1 MSKLYNIYNGF
12 EVDEGVYHPSLVT
25 TVPPPAPGY
34 MWSKNAWITN
44 PNVVIERLEEVR
56 LSVFARINDRVL
68 SIYRTHNDVY
78 MEYIQRE
85 EQATAWTKSNYTGT
99 PPAQVTAFSNPARM
113 NPIEACKLILYQA
126 ELFHYALDVLSQLR
140 MMKHEVEIATSIAQ
154 VREIERQ
161 TMAQIDQVVASLP

>member
-12 EVDEGVYHPSLVT
+12 EVDAGVYPSSLVT
-25 TVPPPAPGY
+25 TSPPPAPGY
-34 MWSKNAWITN
+34 KLSKGAWITN
-44 PNVVIERLEEVR
+44 SNVVVERLEEVR

-68 SIYRTHNDVY
+68 GIYRTHNDVY

-85 EQATAWTKSNYTGT
+85 EQATAWTKANYSGPA
-99 PPAQVTAFSNPARM
+99 PPQVTAFSNPARM

-126 ELFHYALDVLSQLR
+126 GLFHYSLDVLAQLR

-161 TMAQIDQVVASLP
+161 TMAQIDQVVAALP

>member
-1 MSKLYNIYNGF
+1 MSKVYNIYNGF

-25 TVPPPAPGY
+25 TIAPPAPGY
-34 MWSKNAWITN
+34 MYHKGSWITN
-44 PNVVIERLEEVR
+44 SNVVIERLEEVR
-56 LSVFARINDRVL
+56 LSVFARINNRVL
-68 SIYRTHNDVY
+68 AIYADNNNVY

-85 EQATAWTKSNYTGT
+85 EQAIAWTKANYAGKA
-99 PPAQVTAFSNPARM
+99 PPQVTAFSNPARM

-126 ELFHYALDVLSQLR
+126 ELFHYAVDVLAQLR
-140 MMKHEVEIATSIAQ
+140 MMKHEVEIATSIAE

>member
-1 MSKLYNIYNGF
+1 MTKYYNIFNGF
-12 EVDEGVYHPSLVT
+12 EVDEGIYPPSLVT
-25 TVPPPAPGY
+25 TQAPPAPGY
-34 MWSKNAWITN
+34 RLSKGTWITN
-44 PNVVIERLEEVR
+44 PVVVVERLEEVR

-68 SIYRTHNDVY
+68 GIYNENNSVY

-85 EQATAWTKSNYTGT
+85 EQALKWTAANYAGT
-99 PPAQVTAFSNPARM
+99 PPPQVTAFSNPARM
-113 NPIEACKLILYQA
+113 NPVEACKLILYQA
-126 ELFHYALDVLSQLR
+126 GLFHYALDVLAQLR